1 MIHDLKL
8 YSENFD
14 RMKSDSKLREYRLYD
29 EKRRLINIG
38 DTIRFIKLPEKKDY
52 LYADVVG
59 IEVFKN
65 WYDCYKKY
73 FEEDFKDRYGTVQDV
88 VDDTYSGGYYT
99 KEDSDKYGCC
109 CITLS
114 RIRKNK

>member
-1 MIHDLKL
+1 MLHDLKL
-8 YSENFD
+8 YSDNFD
-14 RMKSDSKLREYRLYD
+14 RMKSGSKLREYRLYD
-29 EKRRLINIG
+29 EKRSLINIG

-52 LYADVVG
+52 LYADVER
-59 IEVFKN
+59 IEIFKN
-65 WYDCYKKY
+65 WYDCYKKH
-73 FEEDFKDRYGTVQDV
+73 FEEDFKERYDTVQDV

-114 RIRKNK
+114 RVRINK